1 MKTNLLLMAT
11 AIGMFSSLSAVG
23 QEYNKPLPV
32 LVPESAGV
40 DVRDLG
46 TRSHTK
52 LRVLVV
58 PNATA
63 LNSVAASINT
73 PTKIHTA
80 YSIPATGGSNAI
92 AIVDS
97 YHYPTALADFNGFS
111 QNFALPKETS
121 TVATTTT
128 NKVFQVV
135 YAAGTQPQ
143 SGGSYIASWNMEEA
157 LDIEWAHAMAPQA
170 KIYLVEAAS
179 DSTADLMV
187 AVRVASSLP
196 GVKEVSMSWG
206 GSEFSYESAYDSVF
220 TTPGVVYFASG
231 GDSGAVMEYP
241 AASPNVV
248 SCGGTSVNRDSKG
261 NLLSETGWSDT
272 GCGLSAYEPRPSF
285 QNGVA
290 AVVGTHRG
298 VSDISF
304 DADPN
309 TGVYVYDS
317 TPMWGESGWWILG
330 GTSVSS
336 PSLAGVV
343 NSAGTLNGFAAN
355 TAAEH
360 TRIYGNLGN
369 ASDFRDITSGKA
381 GKFSCTV
388 GYDFLTGVGSPRSL
402 AGK

>member
-1 MKTNLLLMAT
+1 MA
-11 AIGMFSSLSAVG
+11 
-23 QEYNKPLPV
+23 
-32 LVPESAGV
+32 
-40 DVRDLG
+40 
-46 TRSHTK
+46 K
-52 LRVLVV
+52 L
-58 PNATA
+58 
-63 LNSVAASINT
+63 
-73 PTKIHTA
+73 HQA
-80 YSIPATGGSNAI
+80 YAIPATGGSNAMP
-92 AIVDS
+92 IVDA
-97 YHYPTALADFNGFS
+97 YHYPTALPDFNAFAA
-111 QNFALPKETS
+111 NFALPRETS
-121 TVATTTT
+121 AVPTTTT

-135 YAAGTQPQ
+135 YAAGTKPL

-179 DSTADLMV
+179 DSTADLMA
-187 AVRVASSLP
+187 AVRIASSLP

-206 GSEFSYESAYDSVF
+206 GTEFSYEASYDSVF

-248 SCGGTSVNRDSKG
+248 SCGGTTVNRDARG
-261 NLLSETGWSDT
+261 NLLSETGWTQT
-272 GCGLSAYEPRPSF
+272 GCGASAYEPRPIF

-290 AVVGTHRG
+290 SVVGNHRG

-343 NSAGTLNGFAAN
+343 NSAGTVNGFAVN

-369 ASDFRDITSGKA
+369 ANVFRDIHFREKPAQALLLGWLRFPDGCRHSAQLDREIIRICSSTLPWIDPRQRFCFLPSRRGRQRVRLA
-381 GKFSCTV
+381 LDIPVLFRMRKFFRLPPPKMDGRCRRCRRRGRRASR
-388 GYDFLTGVGSPRSL
+388 F
-402 AGK
+402 